1 MSDRQVPSPPPPLPP
16 EAHKGT
22 AGRVLCL
29 AGSET
34 MPGAALLV
42 IRAAQRAG
50 AGLVTLASFDRALI
64 HAAAV
69 SAPEAVHLDLSRSRD
84 LIAGR
89 LPGQLAGRADH
100 ARVAGPGLGRGGRT
114 DELVRRLVNDDHEGA
129 LVLDADGLGVVEGAP
144 EVLATCRGPLVLTPH
159 PGEAARLL
167 ACDSIGQDPQERI
180 EAARTLA
187 RASSGLCV
195 LKGHGTVV
203 TDGERVFVCG
213 TGNPGMAT
221 AGAGDVLAGILGAYL
236 AQVDSYPVEG
246 WGPFEATCAAVHVHG
261 LAGDLAAARLGRRA
275 VTATA
280 ITDHLCLAQ
289 QQFEG
294 EARG

>member
-1 MSDRQVPSPPPPLPP
+1 MSGAGAPVPPPALPP
-16 EAHKGT
+16 QAHKGT

-50 AGLVTLASFDRALI
+50 AGLVTLASFDRGLI

-69 SAPEAVHLDLSRSRD
+69 AAPEAVHLDLSRSRD

-89 LPGQLAGRADH
+89 LPAQLEGRTDH

-114 DELVRRLVNDDHEGA
+114 DELVRRLVTDDYEGA

-144 EVLATCRGPLVLTPH
+144 EVLATCRGPLVVTPH

-167 ACDSIGQDPQERI
+167 GCDSIDSDPDARL
-180 EAARTLA
+180 EAARTIA
-187 RASSGLCV
+187 RAAGGLCV

-203 TDGERVFVCG
+203 TDGERVHVSA

-221 AGAGDVLAGILGAYL
+221 AGAGDVLAGVLGAYL
-236 AQVDSYPVEG
+236 ALVGSLPTEG
-246 WGPFEATCAAVHVHG
+246 WGPFEAACAAVHVHG

-275 VTATA
+275 VTASA

-289 QQFEG
+289 RQFEG
-294 EARG
+294 EPQG

>member
-1 MSDRQVPSPPPPLPP
+1 MSQPVPPPQLPP

-42 IRAAQRAG
+42 VRSAQRAG
-50 AGLVTLASFDRALI
+50 AGLVTLASFERSLI
-64 HAAAV
+64 QSAAV
-69 SAPEAVHLDLSRSRD
+69 AAPEAVHLDLSRSRD

-89 LPGQLAGRADH
+89 LPAQLAGRDDH

-114 DELVRRLVNDDHEGA
+114 DELVRRLVTDEYEGA

-144 EVLATCRGPLVLTPH
+144 EVLATCRGPLVVTPH

-167 ACDSIGQDPQERI
+167 GCDSIGSEPEERR
-180 EAARTLA
+180 EAALAIA
-187 RASSGLCV
+187 RATSGICV

-203 TDGERVFVCG
+203 TDGERVVVSG

-221 AGAGDVLAGILGAYL
+221 AGAGDVLVGILGAYL
-236 AQVDSYPVEG
+236 ALTRSLPTDG
-246 WGPFEATCAAVHVHG
+246 WGPFEATLAAVHVHG
-261 LAGDLAAARLGRRA
+261 LAGDLAAERLGRRA
-275 VTATA
+275 VTASS
-280 ITDHLCLAQ
+280 ITEHLCLAQ
-289 QQFEG
+289 QRFEG
-294 EARG
+294 DASA